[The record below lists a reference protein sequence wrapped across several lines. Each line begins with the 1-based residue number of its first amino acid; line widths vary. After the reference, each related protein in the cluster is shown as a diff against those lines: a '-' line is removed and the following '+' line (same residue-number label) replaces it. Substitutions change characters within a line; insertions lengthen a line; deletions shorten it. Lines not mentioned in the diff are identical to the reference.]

1 MSSTHQMASSDD
13 PAGVKPVEYD
23 DTNVQNII
31 YMFEY
36 SIYYLI
42 IGLKH
47 EHDQTFFPLSIEM
60 LVSSFDF
67 C

>member
-42 IGLKH
+42 IGLKCLKRILFG
-47 EHDQTFFPLSIEM
+47 E
-60 LVSSFDF
+60 LVVLKRTD
-67 C
+67 

>member
-23 DTNVQNII
+23 DTNVQNIM

-42 IGLKH
+42 IGLKCLKRILFG
-47 EHDQTFFPLSIEM
+47 E
-60 LVSSFDF
+60 LVVLKRTD
-67 C
+67 

>member
-42 IGLKH
+42 IGLKCLKRILFG
-47 EHDQTFFPLSIEM
+47 EFVVLKRTD
-60 LVSSFDF
+60 
-67 C
+67 

>member
-13 PAGVKPVEYD
+13 PAGMKPVEYD

-42 IGLKH
+42 IGLKCLKRILFG
-47 EHDQTFFPLSIEM
+47 E
-60 LVSSFDF
+60 LVVLKRTD
-67 C
+67 